1 VGDKKVAFAAEDVT
15 TIQPPSSSGNATA
28 PAVTVA
34 LGRGKPA
41 KRSTPAEG
49 VVQDDASEEAMMAL
63 GRRAV
68 ANVTLSLGRNKVIL
82 SSSTASS
89 TIEASSSAPAVD
101 SSATARAGLS
111 LPQFSPTELLTPQG
125 WGGRKSCRSSRHCMT
140 TDVSSCSLR

>member
-1 VGDKKVAFAAEDVT
+1 VGVKKVALAAEDVT
-15 TIQPPSSSGNATA
+15 TVQPPSSSGNATA

-34 LGRGKPA
+34 LGRGKSA

-68 ANVTLSLGRNKVIL
+68 GNVTLSLGRNKVVL
-82 SSSTASS
+82 TSSTASS

-101 SSATARAGLS
+101 SSPTARAGLS

-125 WGGRKSCRSSRHCMT
+125 WGGRKPFRSGRHYIT
-140 TDVSSCSLR
+140 IDVSSRSLR